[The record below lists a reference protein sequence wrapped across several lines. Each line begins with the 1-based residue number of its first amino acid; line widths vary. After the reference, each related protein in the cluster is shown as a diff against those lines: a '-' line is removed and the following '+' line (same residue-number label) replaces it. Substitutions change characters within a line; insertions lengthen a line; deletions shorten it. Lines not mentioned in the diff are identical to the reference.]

1 MTKKISVCFAVIFLL
16 TSTLSITS
24 CTSTP
29 PAPQAPSSE
38 APSAAQPAPET
49 APGTEVE
56 VKTDEIQK
64 KLDTTLYV
72 GLSVRTFSNPYFVTI
87 SEGAQLFVD
96 WLNEIGQKHVY
107 EIMLNEGSSDEQV
120 NAISAFLA
128 KSGGNAILM
137 VDPNE
142 AAIASTIADLV
153 EEAGAYM
160 VTTWNK
166 PAEVNIL
173 DYDHWVAHHTP
184 DDVQYSYDIAVEMFS
199 QFDPPFE
206 GKVIAIQGM
215 LGNTPAI
222 KRYAGLQKALAEY
235 PKVELVADEAAD
247 WAATKALAAMET
259 LLVAHEDVDGVW
271 AANDN
276 MAMGAIQALEAK
288 GLAGK
293 VKVVGINAI
302 PAAIEAVKSGKMTA
316 TVDVNGWGQGGY
328 SLAIAYDA
336 WLGNLKV
343 EELTEE
349 YRQFGTTAAVITGKN
364 VNEFEQNFIINKP
377 KMDFTDY
384 WVFKTT
390 EFPVFNP

>member
-1 MTKKISVCFAVIFLL
+1 MNRNMSVFLKTMLTLAIIF
-16 TSTLSITS
+16 TIVA
-24 CTSTP
+24 CTVP
-29 PAPQAPSSE
+29 PAVTQTVATEQKPTEQPTAE
-38 APSAAQPAPET
+38 QVATEKAGISAE
-49 APGTEVE
+49 ER
-56 VKTDEIQK
+56 QK

-72 GLSVRTFSNPYFVTI
+72 GFSVRTFSNPYFVTM

-96 WLNEIGQKHVY
+96 WLDEIGQKYVY
-107 EIMLNEGSSDEQV
+107 EVMLNEGSSDEQV

-166 PAEVNIL
+166 PAEVNVS
-173 DYDHWVAHHTP
+173 DYDHWVSHHTP

-199 QFDPPFE
+199 QFETPFE

-222 KRYAGLQKALAEY
+222 KRFAGLQKALAEY
-235 PKVELVADEAAD
+235 PKVELVANEAAD
-247 WAATKALAAMET
+247 WAATKALAATET
-259 LLVAHEDVDGVW
+259 LLAAYADVDGIW

-276 MAMGAIQALEAK
+276 MAMGVIQALEAK

-302 PAAIEAVKSGKMTA
+302 PAAIEAIKAGKMTA

-336 WLGNLKV
+336 WLGNLDV
-343 EELTEE
+343 AALGEE
-349 YRQFGTTAAVITGKN
+349 YRQFGTTATVITADN
-364 VNEFEQNFIINKP
+364 VEEFEQNFIINKP
-377 KMDFTDY
+377 KMDFTNY
-384 WVFKTT
+384 WVFRTT
-390 EFPVFNP
+390 DFPVFVQ